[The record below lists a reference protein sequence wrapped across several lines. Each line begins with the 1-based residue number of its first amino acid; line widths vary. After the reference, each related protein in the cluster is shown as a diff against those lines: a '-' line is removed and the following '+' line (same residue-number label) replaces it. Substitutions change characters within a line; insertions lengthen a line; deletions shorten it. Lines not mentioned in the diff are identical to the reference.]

1 MAGHLRQPFCSEI
14 ENEVE
19 KMKRLICATVAGLL
33 LVGVAVEA
41 APSQGKGKNKADHEK
56 AKGKAADPSVDVHVV
71 FVPADVTLLRNHY
84 APRYRN
90 LPPGLQKKVAR
101 GGQLPPGWQKK
112 FETFPVALERQLPPL
127 PPDYRR
133 GVLDGHA
140 VIYNWHTNVIIDVT
154 VLF

>member
-1 MAGHLRQPFCSEI
+1 
-14 ENEVE
+14 
-19 KMKRLICATVAGLL
+19 MKRLICVTVAGLL
-33 LVGVAVEA
+33 LVGSAVEA
-41 APSQGKGKNKADHEK
+41 SPSQGKGKNKTGQEK
-56 AKGKAADPSVDVHVV
+56 AKTKSSDPKAAVQVV
-71 FVPADVTLLRNHY
+71 FVPADVTILRNHY

-112 FETFPVALERQLPPL
+112 FETFPVVLERQLPPL

-133 GVLDGHA
+133 GVIDGHA
-140 VIYNWHTNVIIDVT
+140 VIYNWHTNVIIDIA

>member
-1 MAGHLRQPFCSEI
+1 
-14 ENEVE
+14 
-19 KMKRLICATVAGLL
+19 MKRLICATVAGLL

-90 LPPGLQKKVAR
+90 LPPASRRRSRAAVSCRLAVRRSSKRSQSPSSASFR
-101 GGQLPPGWQKK
+101 RCHQTIGGACSTATQ
-112 FETFPVALERQLPPL
+112 
-127 PPDYRR
+127 
-133 GVLDGHA
+133 
-140 VIYNWHTNVIIDVT
+140 
-154 VLF
+154 

>member
-1 MAGHLRQPFCSEI
+1 
-14 ENEVE
+14 
-19 KMKRLICATVAGLL
+19 MKRIICATAAVLLAGTIC
-33 LVGVAVEA
+33 A
-41 APSQGKGKNKADHEK
+41 APSSAAALSQGKTHKHEGKDH
-56 AKGKAADPSVDVHVV
+56 AKGHDVEPVRAVTHVV
-71 FVPADVTLLRNHY
+71 FTTGDVAIIREYY

-112 FETFPVALERQLPPL
+112 FEPFPVVLERRLQPL

-133 GVLDGHA
+133 GVFDGHA
-140 VIYNWHTNVIIDVT
+140 VIYNTRSNVMVDVS